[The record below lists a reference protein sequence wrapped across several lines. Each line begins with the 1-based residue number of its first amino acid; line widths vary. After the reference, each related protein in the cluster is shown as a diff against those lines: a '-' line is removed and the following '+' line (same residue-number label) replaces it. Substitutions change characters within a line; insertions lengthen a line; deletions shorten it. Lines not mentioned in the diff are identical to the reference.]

1 MSARK
6 VGEKSAPIE
15 RGEYAGGLP
24 TRHMVVVVADDERE
38 RILDTRRMPHMEGDD
53 VTRPM

>member
-6 VGEKSAPIE
+6 RGEKSAPIE
-15 RGEYAGGLP
+15 RGEYAGALP
-24 TRHMVVVVADDERE
+24 ARDMVVVVADDERE